1 MQKLKEW
8 IIAVRLE
15 KQYTKDEI
23 IAMYFNKYD
32 FVNNAVGIKSAAQV
46 YFNSS
51 PADLSTVESA
61 MLVGMLK
68 NAALYNPNRRDS
80 SLEQEKKHC
89 AKSNG

>member
-1 MQKLKEW
+1 MLFTDRPSSGFERVMQKLKEW

-46 YFNSS
+46 YFNTTPSK
-51 PADLSTVESA
+51 LSTVESA
-61 MLVGMLK
+61 MLVGMQK
-68 NAALYNPNRRDS
+68 IQRFII
-80 SLEQEKKHC
+80 K
-89 AKSNG
+89 